1 MSQPAVEP
9 SIAAHG
15 TRASRVR
22 YAIVATLFFTTTVNY
37 ADRATLSIAGTPLAK
52 DLHLDAVSMGYV
64 FSAFGWAYVIGQL
77 PGGWLLDK
85 FGSKRI
91 YILSLLTWSGFTF
104 LQGFVGWLNAASAV
118 VVLFGLRFL
127 LGLAESPSFPGNA
140 RIVAAWFPTA
150 ERGTASAIFNS
161 AQYFSL
167 VLFSPLMGW
176 ITQVWGWKYLF
187 FVMGGIG
194 VFQTWIFQKIIHGP
208 KEDRRVNAAELDYI
222 ERGGALVNLDE
233 NKAAAAGSGPK
244 WSQIKQLLSSR
255 MLVGVYLGQ
264 YCITTLTYF
273 FLTWFPVY
281 LVQGR
286 GMSILKAG
294 FVATL
299 PALCG
304 FFGGVLGGVFSDRL
318 LKRGSSL
325 TVARKTPIVIGM
337 LLSTSMI
344 ACNYVDA
351 QWLVVLIMALAFFG
365 KGIGALGW
373 AVVSDTSPRQIAGLS
388 GGLFNTFGNTAAITT
403 PIVIGYLVKGSGQ
416 FNGALVFVGAN
427 AVLAILC
434 YLLVVGEIKRLE
446 LSDPIGSRQ

>member
-1 MSQPAVEP
+1 
-9 SIAAHG
+9 
-15 TRASRVR
+15 
-22 YAIVATLFFTTTVNY
+22 
-37 ADRATLSIAGTPLAK
+37 
-52 DLHLDAVSMGYV
+52 
-64 FSAFGWAYVIGQL
+64 
-77 PGGWLLDK
+77 
-85 FGSKRI
+85 
-91 YILSLLTWSGFTF
+91 
-104 LQGFVGWLNAASAV
+104 
-118 VVLFGLRFL
+118 
-127 LGLAESPSFPGNA
+127 
-140 RIVAAWFPTA
+140 
-150 ERGTASAIFNS
+150 
-161 AQYFSL
+161 
-167 VLFSPLMGW
+167 
-176 ITQVWGWKYLF
+176 
-187 FVMGGIG
+187 
-194 VFQTWIFQKIIHGP
+194 
-208 KEDRRVNAAELDYI
+208 
-222 ERGGALVNLDE
+222 
-233 NKAAAAGSGPK
+233 
-244 WSQIKQLLSSR
+244 

-373 AVVSDTSPRQIAGLS
+373 AVVSDTSPSQIAGLS

-446 LSDPIGSRQ
+446 LSGPIGSRQ